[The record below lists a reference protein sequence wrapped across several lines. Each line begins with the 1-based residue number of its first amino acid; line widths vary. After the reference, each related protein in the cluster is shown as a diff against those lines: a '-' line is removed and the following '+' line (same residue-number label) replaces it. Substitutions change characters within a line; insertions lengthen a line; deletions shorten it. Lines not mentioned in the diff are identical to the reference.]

1 MAKTK
6 VNCHLCGTE
15 IERQLA
21 KGIEKYSC
29 ADCKLKRSREW
40 AKNKVHSRVSDIRG
54 TMKEFICEH
63 GVGHHNGIHG
73 CDGCCD
79 KPENQEAMSQT
90 TRD

>member
-40 AKNKVHSRVSDIRG
+40 ANTKKWRWDCPYCFYKVEYRSKDGNVRPSDKTTQKAINDHR
-54 TMKEFICEH
+54 
-63 GVGHHNGIHG
+63 
-73 CDGCCD
+73 
-79 KPENQEAMSQT
+79 QT
-90 TRD
+90 HI